1 MIKTTPPVLSLLR
14 WAVIGALLV
23 SAGLNQF
30 NFSLKPFFLA
40 RKDIPAMISRNDT
53 EKLQVLAPDLF
64 ALIRAVNAFPPQTR
78 FYFMP
83 CFQDSGN
90 TGRWW
95 WYVFVLTRYFAYP
108 RIILSHNASL
118 RYTKENFIA
127 RYIGKART
135 YQDLDWIK
143 SKNIQVII
151 LMRNN
156 KVEFLGVDTPIEGL

>member
-1 MIKTTPPVLSLLR
+1 MIKTFPPVPSLVR
-14 WAVIGALLV
+14 WVVLGILLV
-23 SAGLNQF
+23 SASLNQF

-53 EKLQVLAPDLF
+53 EKLHVLAPDLF
-64 ALIRAVNAFPPQTR
+64 ALIRAVNAFPAQTR

-118 RYTKENFIA
+118 WDTKEAFITK
-127 RYIGKART
+127 YIGKART
-135 YQDLDWIK
+135 YQEIDWIT

-156 KVEFLGVDTPIEGL
+156 RVDFLSTDTPIGGL